1 MEDVQS
7 HAPLVALNM
16 YYLISAALYVVFVIP
31 VVAFGLLPEANGAQ
45 ALTQFVLSPGTLFVG
60 LAGFIGATAYMC
72 WFRAMNMTGVSRAMA
87 LNISYALWGILFS
100 SLFTDV
106 EITKNLVAGA
116 AVILVG
122 MLLVVGNPREM
133 LNLRTVD

>member
-1 MEDVQS
+1 MKNTAAA
-7 HAPLVALNM
+7 HNAAPRGYALVGL
-16 YYLISAALYVVFVIP
+16 SA
-31 VVAFGLLPEANGAQ
+31 VAFGLLPEANGAQ

-106 EITKNLVAGA
+106 EITRTLVMGAVTIFAGMFL
-116 AVILVG
+116 VI
-122 MLLVVGNPREM
+122 GNPKDM
-133 LNLRTVD
+133 FTLRQGD